1 MITSKQGL
9 QIAVTQ
15 NWNVINDFIDKE
27 FIGLPTPI
35 YSSVDIRE
43 SKNKIVPVDHN
54 MFPAGFNNICNLD
67 LEACSKELRKTINTL
82 GNYKTLGILTEGHT
96 KNTFYLD
103 HLAVLG
109 KMVKD
114 AGFEVYFFSF
124 DEALFEGIEEL
135 SLLSHSKFDILL
147 KKASFVNGE
156 ILLGKQ
162 SIDLV
167 LLNNDQSYPIDIN
180 WDEVAIPVMPV
191 PDAGWFQRE
200 KIHYFTHY
208 ASVVRKFTHYFNIDP
223 NLLQAKFTG
232 VKNVDF
238 STKQGMNDLA
248 ETVDKFS
255 ASLPK
260 NNSIF
265 VKASQGTYGMGISVV
280 SSGLDI
286 LNMNRRK
293 RNKMN
298 IGKNNIKFTSLLIQE
313 GIETI
318 LEHEGMPAEVSIYL
332 INGKGLG
339 GFMRANAKKDKRSN
353 LNSRGMV
360 LKKYCLSEIQENN
373 EHNKQEALYSIVS
386 RLATLAAALETQ
398 EIMEKKRLVS

>member
-1 MITSKQGL
+1 MIKSKHDL
-9 QIAVTQ
+9 QEFATQ
-15 NWNVINDFIDKE
+15 NWNIINDFIDKE
-27 FIGLPTPI
+27 LKPLPTPI

-43 SKNKIVPVDHN
+43 NQDKVVPVDHN
-54 MFPAGFNNICNLD
+54 MFPAGFNNICGLD
-67 LEACSKELRKTINTL
+67 LEACSHELRKTINAL
-82 GNYKTLGILTEGHT
+82 GDYKTLGILTEGHT

-109 KMVKD
+109 KVVRD
-114 AGFEVYFFSF
+114 AGFEVHFFSF
-124 DEALFEGIEEL
+124 DEAIFEGQEQF
-135 SLLSHSKFDILL
+135 SLLSHSKFDVLFQ
-147 KKASFVNGE
+147 KAHLVNGK
-156 ILLGKQ
+156 IFLGKKN
-162 SIDLV
+162 IDLV
-167 LLNNDQSYPIDIN
+167 LLNNDQSYPIDIK
-180 WDEVAIPVMPV
+180 WDEVKIPIMPAPQV
-191 PDAGWFQRE
+191 GWFQRE
-200 KIHYFTHY
+200 KIRYFTHY
-208 ASVVRKFTHYFNIDP
+208 ADVVKKFAHRFDIDP

-248 ETVDKFS
+248 EIIDNFS
-255 ASLPK
+255 TSLSENK
-260 NNSIF
+260 GIF
-265 VKASQGTYGMGISVV
+265 VKPSQGTYGMGISVV
-280 SSGLDI
+280 KNGFDI

-318 LEHEGMPAEVSIYL
+318 LEHGGMPAEVSIYL

-360 LKKYCLSEIQENN
+360 LKKYCLSEIQENSD
-373 EHNKQEALYSIVS
+373 HKKQEALYSVIA
-386 RLATLAAALETQ
+386 RLATLAAAYETQ
-398 EIMEKKRLVS
+398 EIIGKKD